1 MHDKTIAELSA
12 ALAAREL
19 SAVELTQALLDRI
32 EAHNGTLNA
41 FITVT
46 AEQALEQARRADE
59 RIAKGEAG
67 ALTGIPIA
75 HKDNFCTAGVLTTC
89 ASRMLHNFVPPYD
102 ATVVARLE
110 EAGVVML
117 GKTNMDEFAMG
128 SSNETSYYGPVKNP
142 WDTERVPGGSSG
154 GSAAAVA
161 AGLVPGATAT
171 DTGGSVRQ
179 PAAFCG
185 VSGLKP
191 TYGRVSRYGIVAFAS
206 SLDQASVIARSAEDL
221 ALLLQ
226 AMAGFDERDS
236 TCVDLAVP
244 DYRAGLEQ
252 PLDGVRIGL
261 PREYFQDG
269 VEPELAKVIEAA
281 VEEYRRLGAEIKEVS
296 LPHNALAVAAYHV
309 IAPAEASSNLARFDG
324 VRYGYRCENPR
335 DLEDLYMRSRGE
347 GFGTEVKRRLLIG
360 TRALLAEY
368 YQDAF
373 LKAQKIRRLIHNDF
387 IEAFKQVD
395 VLLGPTTGAPAFRL
409 GEKSADPV
417 QMYLTDVFT
426 IAANLAGLP
435 ALSLPAGQVDGL
447 PVGMQLIGRHFDE
460 ARLLNL
466 AHRFQQATDWHTVRP
481 QNFE

>member
-1 MHDKTIAELSA
+1 
-12 ALAAREL
+12 
-19 SAVELTQALLDRI
+19 
-32 EAHNGTLNA
+32 
-41 FITVT
+41 
-46 AEQALEQARRADE
+46 
-59 RIAKGEAG
+59 
-67 ALTGIPIA
+67 
-75 HKDNFCTAGVLTTC
+75 
-89 ASRMLHNFVPPYD
+89 
-102 ATVVARLE
+102 
-110 EAGVVML
+110 ML

-296 LPHNALAVAAYHV
+296 LPH
-309 IAPAEASSNLARFDG
+309 
-324 VRYGYRCENPR
+324 
-335 DLEDLYMRSRGE
+335 
-347 GFGTEVKRRLLIG
+347 
-360 TRALLAEY
+360 
-368 YQDAF
+368 
-373 LKAQKIRRLIHNDF
+373 
-387 IEAFKQVD
+387 
-395 VLLGPTTGAPAFRL
+395 
-409 GEKSADPV
+409 
-417 QMYLTDVFT
+417 
-426 IAANLAGLP
+426 
-435 ALSLPAGQVDGL
+435 
-447 PVGMQLIGRHFDE
+447 
-460 ARLLNL
+460 
-466 AHRFQQATDWHTVRP
+466 
-481 QNFE
+481 

>member
-1 MHDKTIAELSA
+1 
-12 ALAAREL
+12 
-19 SAVELTQALLDRI
+19 
-32 EAHNGTLNA
+32 
-41 FITVT
+41 
-46 AEQALEQARRADE
+46 
-59 RIAKGEAG
+59 
-67 ALTGIPIA
+67 
-75 HKDNFCTAGVLTTC
+75 
-89 ASRMLHNFVPPYD
+89 
-102 ATVVARLE
+102 
-110 EAGVVML
+110 
-117 GKTNMDEFAMG
+117 
-128 SSNETSYYGPVKNP
+128 
-142 WDTERVPGGSSG
+142 
-154 GSAAAVA
+154 
-161 AGLVPGATAT
+161 
-171 DTGGSVRQ
+171 
-179 PAAFCG
+179 
-185 VSGLKP
+185 
-191 TYGRVSRYGIVAFAS
+191 RYGIVAFAS

-335 DLEDLYMRSRGE
+335 DLEDLYMRSWGE

-435 ALSLPAGQVDGL
+435 ALSIPAGQVDGL

>member
-32 EAHNGTLNA
+32 EAHHGTLNA

-191 TYGRVSRYGIVAFAS
+191 TYGRVSRYG
-206 SLDQASVIARSAEDL
+206 
-221 ALLLQ
+221 
-226 AMAGFDERDS
+226 
-236 TCVDLAVP
+236 
-244 DYRAGLEQ
+244 
-252 PLDGVRIGL
+252 
-261 PREYFQDG
+261 
-269 VEPELAKVIEAA
+269 
-281 VEEYRRLGAEIKEVS
+281 
-296 LPHNALAVAAYHV
+296 
-309 IAPAEASSNLARFDG
+309 
-324 VRYGYRCENPR
+324 
-335 DLEDLYMRSRGE
+335 
-347 GFGTEVKRRLLIG
+347 
-360 TRALLAEY
+360 
-368 YQDAF
+368 
-373 LKAQKIRRLIHNDF
+373 
-387 IEAFKQVD
+387 
-395 VLLGPTTGAPAFRL
+395 
-409 GEKSADPV
+409 
-417 QMYLTDVFT
+417 
-426 IAANLAGLP
+426 
-435 ALSLPAGQVDGL
+435 
-447 PVGMQLIGRHFDE
+447 
-460 ARLLNL
+460 
-466 AHRFQQATDWHTVRP
+466 
-481 QNFE
+481 